1 MNLDNLELH
10 QFLITEIKCVMN
22 HTSSI
27 NPAYYYDIEGIM
39 EIINAPTCIDILRSV
54 LFYVKLCHFCA
65 KTRSVA
71 PRSILLIHLNHMI
84 TDTRTIQKFMKSY
97 NDCIYITSV
106 LDGKELEFA
115 RIIFK
120 NMQKHSAFFIENS
133 KEGILDLE
141 PTFFI

>member
-1 MNLDNLELH
+1 MNLENLGLH

-22 HTSSI
+22 HISSI
-27 NPAYYYDIEGIM
+27 NSEYYYDIEGIM
-39 EIINAPTCIDILRSV
+39 EIINSPTCIDTLRSV
-54 LFYVKLCHFCA
+54 LFYVKLFYFCA
-65 KTRSVA
+65 KNKSGA

-97 NDCIYITSV
+97 NDCIYIISV
-106 LDGKELEFA
+106 LDGNELEFA
-115 RIIFK
+115 RIIFD

-133 KEGILDLE
+133 KEGILNLE

>member
-1 MNLDNLELH
+1 MNLENLGLH
-10 QFLITEIKCVMN
+10 QFLITEIKYGMI
-22 HTSSI
+22 HISRI

-39 EIINAPTCIDILRSV
+39 EIINSPTCIDTLRSV
-54 LFYVKLCHFCA
+54 LFYVKLCYFCA
-65 KTRSVA
+65 KIRPTA

-84 TDTRTIQKFMKSY
+84 TDTHTIQKFMKSY

-106 LDGKELEFA
+106 LDGNELEFA
-115 RIIFK
+115 CIIFE

-133 KEGILDLE
+133 KAGISDLE